1 MDTLFLW
8 VKNIVSFLL
17 ILTLVFELLP
27 TKDYG
32 KYVRVSAGMILLIVV
47 MGPLTRL
54 FGVEDNLDFYLS
66 WEKLKS
72 QMGATSLAEDILNRA
87 DLEEQRMGAI
97 IDEYKKTLEQQIRQ
111 VLNLNGLK
119 AGEILLSV
127 HSDETKENFGQILSM
142 EIYDLEN
149 VQATELQN
157 EEDEIV
163 AKVEIQPVTIGE
175 KKKETPKPDSEIII
189 GLKKQL
195 AEKFCMDINR
205 IFIVGG

>member
-47 MGPLTRL
+47 MGPLARL
-54 FGVEDNLDFYLS
+54 LGVEDNLDFYLS
-66 WEKLKS
+66 WENLKS
-72 QMGATSLAEDILNRA
+72 QMGATSLAEDILNSA
-87 DLEEQRMGAI
+87 DLEERRMDAV

-119 AGEILLSV
+119 AGEIMLSV
-127 HSDETKENFGQILSM
+127 NSDETKETFGQILSM
-142 EIYDLEN
+142 EIYNLEN

-157 EEDEIV
+157 EENEIV
-163 AKVEIQPVTIGE
+163 AKVEIQSVTVGE